1 MKRRRAKPAPRK
13 RKAPAP
19 GRRRGRARAPAKA
32 RRAKATP
39 RARSTPRRA
48 AIAKPTSPLRQ
59 RTRGTPT
66 TAAQWIK
73 RFELQPHPEGGF
85 YRELFRSRTIA
96 VTRYPDGAPRAGL
109 TTILF
114 LLKRGQVSRWHRVAS
129 DESWHFHAGAPLE
142 LLTIDMPVGLA
153 PQVRVERQRIEARRL
168 GPLQPVLTVPAG
180 AWQAAVSRGAYTLV
194 SCSVGPGFEFDD
206 FRMLDGV
213 PETERPVVAPEFTA
227 TYGRFR

>member
-1 MKRRRAKPAPRK
+1 MKRRRPKVPPRGRKPA
-13 RKAPAP
+13 
-19 GRRRGRARAPAKA
+19 ARAPAPA
-32 RRAKATP
+32 RR
-39 RARSTPRRA
+39 
-48 AIAKPTSPLRQ
+48 KP
-59 RTRGTPT
+59 TRGTPT
-66 TAAQWIK
+66 TAAQWIT

-114 LLKRGQVSRWHRVAS
+114 LLKRGQLSRWHRVAS

-153 PQVRVERQRIEARRL
+153 PEVRIDRQQIERRRL
-168 GPLQPVLTVPAG
+168 GPRQPVLTVVAG
-180 AWQAAVSRGAYTLV
+180 AWQAAVSLGAYTLV

-213 PETERPVVAPEFTA
+213 PGTERPGVAPEFTA
-227 TYGRFR
+227 TYERFR

>member
-1 MKRRRAKPAPRK
+1 MKRRRPKAAPRK
-13 RKAPAP
+13 RKPAARAAARRSVAARRVAPAT
-19 GRRRGRARAPAKA
+19 RRE
-32 RRAKATP
+32 
-39 RARSTPRRA
+39 STG
-48 AIAKPTSPLRQ
+48 
-59 RTRGTPT
+59 GTPT

-114 LLKRGQVSRWHRVAS
+114 LLKRGQLGRWHRVAS

-153 PQVRVERQRIEARRL
+153 PEVRVERQQIETRRL

-180 AWQAAVSRGAYTLV
+180 SWQAAASRGAYTLV

-206 FRMLDGV
+206 FRMLDAV
-213 PETERPVVAPEFTA
+213 REAERPRVASGFT
-227 TYGRFR
+227 TVFERFR